1 MPFQYN
7 TRTQD
12 DIDII
17 EIIGDLKV
25 FDLADYTSFF
35 EGYLSDGHK
44 NLIIDF
50 SKIKYIDSTAIGL
63 LVNIKRNAEEK
74 GGTLVISSVNDDIMN
89 VFSITGIDKFIN
101 IYPTVDKALEAF

>member
-7 TRTQD
+7 TQTKN

-35 EGYLSDGHK
+35 EEYLANGHHK
-44 NLIIDF
+44 IIIDF
-50 SKIKYIDSTAIGL
+50 TEINYIDSTAIGL
-63 LVNIKRNAEEK
+63 LVNIKRNAEEV
-74 GGTLVISSVNDDIMN
+74 GGNLVIASVNDDVMN
-89 VFSITGIDKFIN
+89 VFSITGIDKFID
-101 IYPTVDKALEAF
+101 IYTSVEDALRNF

>member
-1 MPFQYN
+1 M
-7 TRTQD
+7 D
-12 DIDII
+12 DVDII

-35 EGYLSDGHK
+35 DEYLSNGQK
-44 NLIIDF
+44 KIIIDF

-89 VFSITGIDKFIN
+89 VFSITGIDKFIDLYN
-101 IYPTVDKALEAF
+101 SVDDALRNFHGSV